1 MSLTCTDGP
10 QFRTGAVFVLQ
21 QGVACVSV
29 VTLCSG
35 AGAGPGAELM
45 PRSGRDG
52 VMLARNASGCETAR
66 AGWGKLGEA
75 GRDNGSPGSAGGE
88 RLTPTTMCS
97 SNSGKPRQDNNTA
110 GNTVMFTG

>member
-52 VMLARNASGCETAR
+52 VMLAEMRAAAR
-66 AGWGKLGEA
+66 Q
-75 GRDNGSPGSAGGE
+75 PGPAGGNWVRRAATMVAPGLPGE
-88 RLTPTTMCS
+88 RDSHQPQCAVATVASPVRTIILA
-97 SNSGKPRQDNNTA
+97 NTR
-110 GNTVMFTG
+110 